1 MSSKPTKA
9 ATPELK
15 DLAKKFAHQLV
26 QTANDNDPGRE
37 AEFQKR
43 EAARE
48 EEVTAALKKHLA
60 KKKPKK
66 SP

>member
-1 MSSKPTKA
+1 MSKPAKNT
-9 ATPELK
+9 ELK
-15 DLAKKFAHQLV
+15 DLARKFTHQLV
-26 QTANDNDPGRE
+26 QTANDQDPTRE

-60 KKKPKK
+60 KKKKK
-66 SP
+66 